1 MLYVCFLF
9 ARLNSA
15 VPKAHV
21 TAVIRKALCSVTYVP
36 GPYTFTCGA
45 DQKLEI
51 FSHLGSIFCPS
62 PFPPKKKKAELQN
75 YTGNVLN
82 LKLVAENFK
91 NN

>member
-15 VPKAHV
+15 VSKSHLAAI
-21 TAVIRKALCSVTYVP
+21 TRKALYSDIYVP
-36 GPYTFTCGA
+36 SPYTFTCRV
-45 DQKLEI
+45 DQKLEK
-51 FSHLGSIFCPS
+51 FNYLGSIFCSS
-62 PFPPKKKKAELQN
+62 PFPQKKKKMQN